1 DFEQTN
7 DHIKSYAQSSQITEE
22 INDDYCSSVIKVNES
37 SNSMGSPEIFSTI
50 DGITSSTTLY
60 NSDPDLVYMS
70 SLLQKPS
77 GESMR

>member
-1 DFEQTN
+1 
-7 DHIKSYAQSSQITEE
+7 
-22 INDDYCSSVIKVNES
+22 
-37 SNSMGSPEIFSTI
+37 SPEIFSTI

-77 GESMR
+77 GESMRGK